1 MLSKLLILI
10 VGMLLFLSAQTSLA
24 ASLHAD
30 AAVTSDYVWRG
41 ISQTNGKPAVQ
52 GGLEYITETRWY
64 FGAWVS
70 NTSHGENGQN
80 SPEVDYYVGLTGQGI
95 STAYDLGVIN
105 YTYPESAGDGF
116 TELYFSFMLE
126 FFTVKYSTS
135 SDVGTYIEASTSF
148 KLPFRKDSSVNFHV
162 GQYQLNNSTDYMDAN
177 VSVRISEFSLTVS
190 KTTTNSPADK
200 DYKTFVTWN
209 RIF

>member
-1 MLSKLLILI
+1 MPKLLRSVVLI
-10 VGMLLFLSAQTSLA
+10 YIGCTSWVFAEGNWFASVGVA
-24 ASLHAD
+24 
-30 AAVTSDYVWRG
+30 SDYVWRG